1 MIPRNRALEAAVE
14 AARAAGWD
22 TQGANAV
29 RWEDALQEPV
39 IRGLRPPAP
48 GTSHWV
54 VYFPWHGTHD
64 MRKREYQIAV
74 VHGSTGEVLHLGGAG
89 VGG

>member
-1 MIPRNRALEAAVE
+1 MISRNRALEAALE

-29 RWEDALQEPV
+29 RWEDALREPV
-39 IRGLRPPAP
+39 IPGLRPAAP

-54 VYFPWHGTHD
+54 IYFPWHGTHE
-64 MRKREYQIAV
+64 MRNKECQVAV
-74 VHGSTGEVLHLGGAG
+74 VHGTTGIVMHLGGAG
-89 VGG
+89 DKD